1 MKKSW
6 DKGFIMAETIVVSTV
21 VIAALLIIYLQF
33 ISLNNSYE
41 RSVTYNNVNDIY
53 ALNNVKKMIMNDDF
67 YKMTDALDNE
77 SYIDITGCPSNYFI
91 EYHYCRALLET
102 TGIKK
107 LILTHED
114 TYDLNNEIK
123 NKNDISQGLRT
134 YIKTISSNKNDKYRL
149 IAEFDGTYATIKL
162 GSFTPKKYTVRRLL
176 TSTSSAWERYDD
188 AVGKVANATKNG
200 STVTNDFDN
209 IYPWSDIIS
218 YNYDT
223 TTGRQ
228 MAEYGDPSFKF
239 DGSNGDVLTR
249 IPTFYYKRW
258 QENGYE
264 YQSISKYPI
273 EGYTRSE
280 QFSVGRYTSSYDTK
294 LHSKSGVLPK
304 VQQNI
309 TWFRNESNKL
319 GSDFGQM
326 DYHYNLIQMLYL
338 VEYADY
344 NSQSKLGNGIT
355 QYRMSSDGKALVA
368 ENSANRI
375 IINTTSA
382 NGFIVGQPINI
393 GNGSVWS
400 NSIAAN
406 RTITKKESYSANGV
420 TGTAVYF
427 DGAAVNITTNS
438 VLASS
443 ATASGQTNSLG
454 MKSGTLNNDGKH
466 SMIYRGMEDIFGNI
480 YQFVDGI
487 NVKDNIAYVSTDKN
501 DYAVDKFDGTY
512 HALGYTNAQTD
523 GSPKTLGYDSNNPLF
538 AFPTEVGT
546 NVVTDYYYR
555 NSGNRIALVDGYWAN
570 YSVAG
575 LWCWYLNYASSYS
588 AVDVGSRLIRL
599 N

>member
-1 MKKSW
+1 MKKGFTLIELLAVIIILSVIALIATPIVI
-6 DKGFIMAETIVVSTV
+6 DVINDSKDSVAYTETQRIVEAVNNYCQTSGMINQLDGSDNICKDGITNEELALMVDTKGASIVSLDYNNGFDSLVIQTNGRTV
-21 VIAALLIIYLQF
+21 VYHGKD
-33 ISLNNSYE
+33 
-41 RSVTYNNVNDIY
+41 YNI
-53 ALNNVKKMIMNDDF
+53 
-67 YKMTDALDNE
+67 
-77 SYIDITGCPSNYFI
+77 
-91 EYHYCRALLET
+91 T
-102 TGIKK
+102 TG
-107 LILTHED
+107 D
-114 TYDLNNEIK
+114 TNV
-123 NKNDISQGLRT
+123 
-134 YIKTISSNKNDKYRL
+134 
-149 IAEFDGTYATIKL
+149 
-162 GSFTPKKYTVRRLL
+162 KYTVRRNLS
-176 TSTSSAWERYDD
+176 STSSAWERVDNN
-188 AVGKVANATKNG
+188 VGKVANAAKDG
-200 STVTNDFDN
+200 SYVVNDFDN
-209 IYPWSDIIS
+209 LYPWKDIIS

-223 TTGRQ
+223 ENDQIT
-228 MAEYGDPSFKF
+228 AYYGDSNFKF
-239 DGSNGDVLTR
+239 DGSNGEVLTK
-249 IPTFYYKRW
+249 IPEFYYKRW

-264 YQSISKYPI
+264 YQSISKYPL
-273 EGYTRSE
+273 EGYIKSE
-280 QFSVGRYTSSYDTK
+280 EFSVGRYTSSYSDSK
-294 LHSKSGVLPK
+294 LHSKSGVFPQVSK
-304 VQQNI
+304 NI